1 MYILFERFPSLILE
15 KIKNGYILFSMESS
29 SHTWG
34 YAAIG
39 SVLGGFIPELWGA
52 GMFSFSSLL
61 FSTLGALAGIYVA
74 FKTRY

>member
-1 MYILFERFPSLILE
+1 M
-15 KIKNGYILFSMESS
+15 NSS

-39 SVLGGFIPELWGA
+39 SMLGGFIPELWGA
-52 GMFSFSSLL
+52 GLFSFSSLL